1 MKLAETE
8 KHHEEAKLTLSNA
21 IRKIEQFENKIN
33 ECETKLSGKPKVKD
47 LQQEILEL
55 KAQLQAKNEELKNEV
70 SISQEAN
77 SQMKLCQGKIIS
89 LSNEMNEALQ
99 RHATTEKLLA
109 SITQSKDAEVKKLAS
124 KSEEIQKKEARQQE
138 LLKRNQDEQKKVERK
153 VVEIQGLLKSF
164 QANAKKHYCN
174 ATMLREDIVA
184 YTLSTTKALGR
195 KIDPFV
201 LTVMKNAK
209 KAYAVARVKTMRF
222 YKLHFIPNWTIQTI
236 IVRETFA
243 ECAPEIVGRLGY
255 VSP

>member
-1 MKLAETE
+1 M
-8 KHHEEAKLTLSNA
+8 
-21 IRKIEQFENKIN
+21 
-33 ECETKLSGKPKVKD
+33 
-47 LQQEILEL
+47 EL

-109 SITQSKDAEVKKLAS
+109 SITQSKDAEVEKIAS

-201 LTVMKNAK
+201 LTVKKNVK

-222 YKLHFIPNWTIQTI
+222 YKLHFIPNWKLMDAS
-236 IVRETFA
+236 VRDLYRSRAQVHVEKK
-243 ECAPEIVGRLGY
+243 
-255 VSP
+255 S